1 MKKTTVV
8 IVTEV
13 IILCIL
19 IICFIFGKVP
29 DNKESVKTSE
39 ANLNIS
45 DMKGTIPRVA
55 LTFDDGPSTKY
66 TEKLLKGLKKRGV
79 KATFFLTGER
89 ISYSEKIVKRMK
101 KDGHV
106 IGNHTYTHID
116 LAKTGYNEAKKE
128 IEDTNNA
135 IKEITG
141 EKPKFLRPPYGDW
154 NEKLLEETDMSIV
167 LWSVDPE
174 DWKDR
179 NADVVAKRV
188 IKCTRPGDI
197 ILLHD
202 IFGTSVD
209 AALKIVDELQSK
221 GYQFVTVDQIEDS
234 NLIKKQVV
242 E

>member
-1 MKKTTVV
+1 MKKKTVV

-89 ISYSEKIVKRMK
+89 ISYSKKIVKRMK

-188 IKCTRPGDI
+188 IKSTRPGDI

>member
-8 IVTEV
+8 IVAEV

-141 EKPKFLRPPYGDW
+141 EKHR
-154 NEKLLEETDMSIV
+154 I
-167 LWSVDPE
+167 
-174 DWKDR
+174 
-179 NADVVAKRV
+179 
-188 IKCTRPGDI
+188 C
-197 ILLHD
+197 
-202 IFGTSVD
+202 
-209 AALKIVDELQSK
+209 
-221 GYQFVTVDQIEDS
+221 
-234 NLIKKQVV
+234 
-242 E
+242 

>member
-13 IILCIL
+13 IILCIF

-188 IKCTRPGDI
+188 IKSTRPGDI

>member
-116 LAKTGYNEAKKE
+116 LTKTGYNEAKKE

-188 IKCTRPGDI
+188 IKSTRPGDI

>member
-1 MKKTTVV
+1 MKKTTVAV
-8 IVTEV
+8 VAEV

-19 IICFIFGKVP
+19 IICFIFGKVS

-89 ISYSEKIVKRMK
+89 IPYSKKIVKRMK
-101 KDGHV
+101 KDGHI

-135 IKEITG
+135 IMEITG

-188 IKCTRPGDI
+188 IKSTRPGDI

-221 GYQFVTVDQIEDS
+221 GYHFVTVDQIEDS
-234 NLIKKQVV
+234 GLIKKQVV
-242 E
+242 K

>member
-29 DNKESVKTSE
+29 DNKESVKISE

-188 IKCTRPGDI
+188 IKSTRPGDI

>member
-188 IKCTRPGDI
+188 IKSTRPGDI
-197 ILLHD
+197 ILLND

>member
-29 DNKESVKTSE
+29 DNKESVKNSE

-188 IKCTRPGDI
+188 IKSTRPGDI

>member
-89 ISYSEKIVKRMK
+89 ISYSKKIVKRMK

-188 IKCTRPGDI
+188 IKSTRPGDI

>member
-55 LTFDDGPSTKY
+55 LTFDDGPTKY

-188 IKCTRPGDI
+188 IKSTRPGDI

>member
-89 ISYSEKIVKRMK
+89 ISYSKKIVKRMK

-179 NADVVAKRV
+179 NTDVVAKRV
-188 IKCTRPGDI
+188 IKSTRPGDI

-221 GYQFVTVDQIEDS
+221 GYHFVTVDQIEDS

>member
-45 DMKGTIPRVA
+45 DMKGNIPRVA

-89 ISYSEKIVKRMK
+89 ISYSKKIVKRMK

-106 IGNHTYTHID
+106 IGNHTYSHID

-135 IKEITG
+135 IMEITG

-188 IKCTRPGDI
+188 IKSTRPGDI

-221 GYQFVTVDQIEDS
+221 GYHFVTVDQIEDS
-234 NLIKKQVV
+234 GLIKKQVV
-242 E
+242 K

>member
-1 MKKTTVV
+1 
-8 IVTEV
+8 
-13 IILCIL
+13 
-19 IICFIFGKVP
+19 
-29 DNKESVKTSE
+29 
-39 ANLNIS
+39 
-45 DMKGTIPRVA
+45 
-55 LTFDDGPSTKY
+55 
-66 TEKLLKGLKKRGV
+66 
-79 KATFFLTGER
+79 
-89 ISYSEKIVKRMK
+89 
-101 KDGHV
+101 
-106 IGNHTYTHID
+106 
-116 LAKTGYNEAKKE
+116 
-128 IEDTNNA
+128 
-135 IKEITG
+135 
-141 EKPKFLRPPYGDW
+141 
-154 NEKLLEETDMSIV
+154 MSIV

-188 IKCTRPGDI
+188 IKSTRPGDI